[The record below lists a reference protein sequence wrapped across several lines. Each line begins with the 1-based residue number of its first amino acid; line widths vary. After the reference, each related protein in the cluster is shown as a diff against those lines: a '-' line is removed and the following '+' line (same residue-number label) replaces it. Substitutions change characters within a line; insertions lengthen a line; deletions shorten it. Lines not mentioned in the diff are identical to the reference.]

1 MMAFYSA
8 FFLLL
13 FLTSSISSFQAL
25 TTTTNQSR
33 FFFLMQKTAS
43 GKFLSNWDLS
53 GGKSFCNFT
62 GIECN
67 DRGHVV
73 GIDISG
79 QPLSGGFPEDVCSYL
94 PELRVLRLAGT
105 GFSRRFPQGITNCS
119 LLEEL
124 DMSYLYLNGT
134 IPNLSQMKQL
144 RVLDLSYNSFTGNFP
159 MSVFDLVNLEVLN
172 FNENYKLNLWKLPEK
187 ISSLKKLK
195 SMVLTTCM
203 LDGEIPRS
211 IGNMTS
217 LVDLELSGNFL
228 KGEIPKEIS
237 LLKNLQQLELYYNE
251 LTGNIPE
258 ELGNLT
264 ELVDMDMSVNLLTGE
279 LPESICKL
287 PNLKVLQIYNN
298 SLTGEI
304 PSVLANSTA
313 LTMLSLYDNFFTGQI
328 PQKLG
333 KFSPMV
339 VLDLSENRL
348 SGPLP
353 LDICRGG
360 KLLYFLVLENRLS
373 GEIPTNFAECES
385 LLRFRISFN
394 QLVGT
399 IPEGVLALPHV
410 SIIDVAHNNLT
421 GSISNSISQARNL
434 SELFLQRNRISGVI
448 PPEISGA
455 TNLVKLDLSNNL
467 LSGPVPSVIGNLK
480 RLNQVMLQGNQL
492 DSSIPSSFTSLKS
505 LSVLDLSNNRLSGKI
520 PENLS
525 ELFPSSLNFSNN
537 QLSGPIPP
545 SLIKQGLAD
554 SFSGNPNL
562 CVPPVYFISP
572 DQKFPVCSHFP
583 LTKHINF
590 IWAIGIPLLIFIIA
604 VVLFLKRR
612 ITTRKTAN
620 IENGETFSS
629 SFFHLQSFDQN
640 QLLEGMVEKN
650 IVGYGGSG
658 TVYKI
663 ELGKGETVSV
673 KRLRNR
679 SAKHLFDKELKTE
692 VETLG
697 SIRHKNIV
705 KLYSYF
711 SGQNCSLLVYEYMP
725 NGNLW
730 DALHKGW
737 IQLDWPTRHRIA
749 VGIAQGL
756 AYLHH
761 DLSPPVIHRDIK
773 TTNILLDANYNPKVA
788 DFGIAK
794 VLQGSKDS
802 TNSVIAGTCGYLAP
816 GKFHNRFHFQFH
828 KQRRKKKQTKTLI
841 NSIFIVISEYAYSS
855 KATTK
860 CDVYSFGVVLMELI
874 TGKKP
879 IDSEYGENKN
889 IVFWVSNKVDTKLGV
904 LEILDKR
911 LKGLFRD
918 EIIKA
923 LRIAIRC
930 TYKNP
935 VLRPAMG
942 EVVQLLQEVDPSK
955 FDGLFENVQ
964 KVKDTYDV
972 TQIKYPFLFQNSKA

>member
-1 MMAFYSA
+1 MAFHSA

-13 FLTSSISSFQAL
+13 FFTTFSISSSQAL
-25 TTTTNQSR
+25 TSAITNQPQ
-33 FFFLMQKTAS
+33 FFNLIQKTAS
-43 GKFLSNWDLS
+43 GEFLSEWDLS

-62 GIECN
+62 GIRCN
-67 DRGHVV
+67 DQGHVV
-73 GIDISG
+73 EIDISG
-79 QPLSGGFPEDVCSYL
+79 QSLSGSFPEDVCSYL
-94 PELRVLRLAGT
+94 PKLRVLRLAGT
-105 GFSRRFPQGITNCS
+105 GFYGRFPSGITNCS
-119 LLEEL
+119 LIEEL
-124 DMSYLYLNGT
+124 NLSSLYLNGT
-134 IPNLSQMKQL
+134 IPDLSQMKQL
-144 RVLDLSYNSFTGNFP
+144 RVLDLSYNSFTGDFP

-172 FNENYKLNLWKLPEK
+172 FNENYNLNLWKLPDK
-187 ISSLKKLK
+187 ISSLTKLK

-258 ELGNLT
+258 GLGNLT

-287 PNLKVLQIYNN
+287 PKLKVLQIYNN

-304 PSVLANSTA
+304 PNVLANSTT
-313 LTMLSLYDNFFTGQI
+313 LTMLSLYDNFLTGQI
-328 PQKLG
+328 PQELG

-360 KLLYFLVLENRLS
+360 KLLYFLVLLNSLS
-373 GEIPTNFAECES
+373 GEIPSSFAECVS

-394 QLVGT
+394 QLTGT
-399 IPEGVLALPHV
+399 IPEGVLGLPHV
-410 SIIDVAHNNLT
+410 SIIDVAQNKLT

-434 SELFLQRNRISGVI
+434 SELFLQGNRISGVI

-455 TNLVKLDLSNNL
+455 ANLVKLDLSNNL
-467 LSGPVPSVIGNLK
+467 LSGPVPSQIGNLIK
-480 RLNQVMLQGNQL
+480 LNQVMLQGNQL
-492 DSSIPSSFTSLKS
+492 NSSIPTSFASLKS
-505 LSVLDLSNNRLSGKI
+505 LNVLDLSNNRLTGKI

-525 ELFPSSLNFSNN
+525 ELFPSSFNFSNN
-537 QLSGPIPP
+537 QLSGPIPL

-554 SFSGNPNL
+554 SFFGNPNL
-562 CVPPVYFISP
+562 CVPPAYFISP
-572 DQKFPVCSHFP
+572 DQKFPMCSHFSFRKR
-583 LTKHINF
+583 LNF
-590 IWAIGIPLLIFIIA
+590 IWGIVIPLIIFFTCA
-604 VVLFLKRR
+604 VLFLKRR
-612 ITTRKTAN
+612 ITIRRTSEIKN
-620 IENGETFSS
+620 EETLSS
-629 SFFHLQSFDQN
+629 SFFHLQSFDQSMI
-640 QLLEGMVEKN
+640 LEAMVEKN
-650 IVGYGGSG
+650 IVGHGGSG

-663 ELGKGETVSV
+663 ELGNGEIFAV
-673 KRLRNR
+673 KRLWNR
-679 SAKHLFDKELKTE
+679 RAKHLFDKELKTE

-697 SIRHKNIV
+697 TIRHKNIV

-711 SGQNCSLLVYEYMP
+711 SGLNCSLLVYEYMP

-737 IQLDWPTRHRIA
+737 IHLDWPTRHRIA

-773 TTNILLDANYNPKVA
+773 TTNILLDANCQPKVA

-794 VLQGSKDS
+794 VLQGTKDS
-802 TNSVIAGTCGYLAP
+802 TNSVIAGTYGYLAP
-816 GKFHNRFHFQFH
+816 
-828 KQRRKKKQTKTLI
+828 
-841 NSIFIVISEYAYSS
+841 EYAYSS

-879 IDSEYGENKN
+879 IETEYGENKN
-889 IVFWVSNKVDTKLGV
+889 IVFWVSNKVDTKEGV
-904 LEILDKR
+904 LEILDNK

-918 EIIKA
+918 DIIKA

-942 EVVQLLQEVDPSK
+942 EVVQLLQEVDPCK
-955 FDGLFENVQ
+955 FDRPFEDVE
-964 KVKDTYDV
+964 KGEDTYMMSL
-972 TQIKYPFLFQNSKA
+972 K

>member
-1 MMAFYSA
+1 
-8 FFLLL
+8 
-13 FLTSSISSFQAL
+13 
-25 TTTTNQSR
+25 
-33 FFFLMQKTAS
+33 MQKTAS
-43 GKFLSNWDLS
+43 GKFLSEWGLS

-62 GIECN
+62 GISCN
-67 DRGHVV
+67 DRGRVV

-79 QPLSGGFPEDVCSYL
+79 KLLSGSFPGDVCSYL

-105 GFSRRFPQGITNCS
+105 GFRGRFPAGITNCS
-119 LLEEL
+119 LLEVL
-124 DMSYLYLNGT
+124 DMSSLYLNGT
-134 IPNLSQMKQL
+134 IPDLSQMKQL
-144 RVLDLSYNSFTGNFP
+144 RVLDLSYNSFTGDFP
-159 MSVFDLVNLEVLN
+159 MSVFDLFNLEVLN
-172 FNENYKLNLWKLPEK
+172 FNENYNLNLWKLPEN

-211 IGNMTS
+211 IGSMTS

-237 LLKNLQQLELYYNE
+237 LLKNLKQLELYYNE

-264 ELVDMDMSVNLLTGE
+264 ELVDVDMSVNLLTGE

-287 PNLKVLQIYNN
+287 PKLEVLQIYNN

-304 PSVLANSTA
+304 PSVLENSTT
-313 LTMLSLYDNFFTGQI
+313 LTMLSLYDNFLTGQI
-328 PQKLG
+328 PKKLG

-373 GEIPTNFAECES
+373 GEIPPSFGECES

-394 QLVGT
+394 QVVGT
-399 IPEGVLALPHV
+399 IPEGVLGLPHV
-410 SIIDVAHNNLT
+410 SIIDVAHNNLA
-421 GSISNSISQARNL
+421 GSISNSISRAQNL

-467 LSGPVPSVIGNLK
+467 LSGQVPPEIGNLK
-480 RLNQVMLQGNQL
+480 KLNLMMLQGNQL
-492 DSSIPSSFTSLKS
+492 DSSIPNSISSLKS
-505 LSVLDLSNNRLSGKI
+505 LNVLDLSNNLLSGTI
-520 PENLS
+520 PESLS
-525 ELFPSSLNFSNN
+525 QLFPSSLNFSNN

-562 CVPPVYFISP
+562 CVPPAYFISP
-572 DQKFPVCSHFP
+572 DQKFPICSHFSFQKR
-583 LTKHINF
+583 LNF
-590 IWAIGIPLLIFIIA
+590 IWAIGIPLLIFFA
-604 VVLFLKRR
+604 GAALFLKRR
-612 ITTRKTAN
+612 ISRKRAE
-620 IENGETFSS
+620 IENEETLSS
-629 SFFHLQSFDQN
+629 SFFHLQRFDQIGI
-640 QLLEGMVEKN
+640 LEAMVEKN
-650 IVGYGGSG
+650 IVGHGGSG

-663 ELGKGETVSV
+663 ELGNGEIVAV
-673 KRLRNR
+673 KRLWNR
-679 SAKHLFDKELKTE
+679 RAKHLFDKELKTE

-711 SGQNCSLLVYEYMP
+711 SGLNCSLLVYEYMP

-730 DALHKGW
+730 DALHRGW
-737 IQLDWPTRHRIA
+737 IHLDWPTRHRIA
-749 VGIAQGL
+749 VGVAQGL

-773 TTNILLDANYNPKVA
+773 TTNILLDADYQPKVA

-802 TNSVIAGTCGYLAP
+802 TNSVIAGTYGYLAP
-816 GKFHNRFHFQFH
+816 GKLLNQLPQISIESISLQISHNNQ
-828 KQRRKKKQTKTLI
+828 
-841 NSIFIVISEYAYSS
+841 NY
-855 KATTK
+855 
-860 CDVYSFGVVLMELI
+860 
-874 TGKKP
+874 
-879 IDSEYGENKN
+879 
-889 IVFWVSNKVDTKLGV
+889 KLQNTH
-904 LEILDKR
+904 IHPR
-911 LKGLFRD
+911 QQPN
-918 EIIKA
+918 A
-923 LRIAIRC
+923 MC
-930 TYKNP
+930 T
-935 VLRPAMG
+935 ASG
-942 EVVQLLQEVDPSK
+942 WC
-955 FDGLFENVQ
+955 
-964 KVKDTYDV
+964 
-972 TQIKYPFLFQNSKA
+972 